1 MEEQKAYGNVL
12 GYTLNEHGVM
22 IVKKRD

>member
-22 IVKKRD
+22 IVKKLN